1 MNFASWDHTPLS
13 HAMPFGHWQ
22 APEYHHGWDHSIP
35 FVELQNLN
43 TLNLQ
48 GLGIPYSSMIELDET
63 QQREYTLDLDALEM
77 LEDTKDEKI
86 DAGDKKISVYGAL
99 KNNMEYKNALQ
110 VQKRLL
116 NMVKQNIFDFIE
128 LFQIRSLISI
138 DDLCGIHFKLTHI
151 PKNMFLSKEEHLK
164 HQQSIVFS
172 FMLVKSIMDNFLLS
186 DFANAITVE
195 NKDFVH
201 NM

>member
-1 MNFASWDHTPLS
+1 
-13 HAMPFGHWQ
+13 
-22 APEYHHGWDHSIP
+22 
-35 FVELQNLN
+35 
-43 TLNLQ
+43 
-48 GLGIPYSSMIELDET
+48 MIELDET

-128 LFQIRSLISI
+128 LFQIRSQISI

-151 PKNMFLSKEEHLK
+151 PKNVFLSKEEHLK

-186 DFANAITVE
+186 DFANAITTE

>member
-1 MNFASWDHTPLS
+1 M
-13 HAMPFGHWQ
+13 
-22 APEYHHGWDHSIP
+22 
-35 FVELQNLN
+35 
-43 TLNLQ
+43 
-48 GLGIPYSSMIELDET
+48 
-63 QQREYTLDLDALEM
+63 
-77 LEDTKDEKI
+77 EKV
-86 DAGDKKISVYGAL
+86 DAGSGKKMSVYDAL

-128 LFQIRSLISI
+128 LFQIKSLVSI
-138 DDLCGIHFKLTHI
+138 DDMCGIHFKLTHI
-151 PKNMFLSKEEHLK
+151 PKNVFLNNQPLK

-195 NKDFVH
+195 NKNFVH
-201 NM
+201 NMKILKDLPFDALQFTVNEQDEYNAFNKADNIFPAITEISNEILNKDGASVYQKEQPESAIEAKVIEKVDKNN